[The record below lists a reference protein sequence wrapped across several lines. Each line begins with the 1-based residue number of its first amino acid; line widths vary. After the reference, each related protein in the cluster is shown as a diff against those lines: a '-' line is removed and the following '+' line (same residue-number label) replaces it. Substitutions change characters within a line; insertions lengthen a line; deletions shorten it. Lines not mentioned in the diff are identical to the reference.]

1 METSA
6 RVLVVG
12 GGPAGL
18 TAAYELAKNGQD
30 VMVVEKDSQV
40 GGISKTINHNGYLF
54 DLGGHRF
61 FTKYPEVQ
69 KIWQEVLPNDFLTR
83 PRLSRIYYRGK
94 VFYYPIKPFNALWNL
109 GPLTATSSVFSYL
122 KARLKPYP
130 NPTSFEEWVVNQFG
144 RQLFEIFFKTYTEKV
159 WGIPCQQIS
168 ADWAAQR
175 IQGLSLTTAVLNAF
189 GLTGKQKVR
198 TLIDEFQYPRRG
210 PGQFWETTAE
220 AIQNYGGKV
229 ELRSEAVEVNVR
241 PTNDFLVK
249 INHNGSLEEIE
260 ADAIISSMPLA
271 ELILSLRPYPPAE
284 IIQAAKRLSYR
295 DFFTVGVVV
304 NKENIF
310 PDNWIYIHSPEIKAG
325 RLQNF
330 KNWNPEMVPDPATTS
345 LGLEFFCFASDP
357 VWSQPDKNLI
367 DTAIEDLANLHF
379 GETKDL
385 TDAVVIR
392 VPKAYP
398 VYLPDYQANVK
409 IIKDYLEKL
418 PGLQTIGRNGLHRYN
433 NQDHS
438 MMTGLY
444 AAWNLK
450 GENHSVWDVNVE
462 EEYHEVQRD

>member
-1 METSA
+1 MK
-6 RVLVVG
+6 VIVIG

-40 GGISKTINHNGYLF
+40 GGISKTINYKGYLF

-94 VFYYPIKPFNALWNL
+94 FFYYPIKPFNALWNL

-144 RQLFEIFFKTYTEKV
+144 RRLYEIFFKTYTEKV

-189 GLTGKQKVR
+189 GLTGKKKVR

-220 AIQNYGGKV
+220 AIQTYGGKV
-229 ELRSEAVEVNVR
+229 ELRSEAVEINVR

-284 IIQAAKRLSYR
+284 IIQAAKRLTYR

-357 VWSQPDKNLI
+357 VWPQPDKL
-367 DTAIEDLANLHF
+367 DLRRSRK
-379 GETKDL
+379 TQDL
-385 TDAVVIR
+385 KR
-392 VPKAYP
+392 
-398 VYLPDYQANVK
+398 
-409 IIKDYLEKL
+409 
-418 PGLQTIGRNGLHRYN
+418 
-433 NQDHS
+433 
-438 MMTGLY
+438 
-444 AAWNLK
+444 
-450 GENHSVWDVNVE
+450 
-462 EEYHEVQRD
+462 

>member
-1 METSA
+1 MEKSA
-6 RVLVVG
+6 SVLVIG

-18 TAAYELAKNGQD
+18 TAAYELAKNGQE
-30 VMVVEKDSQV
+30 VLVLEKDSQV
-40 GGISKTINHNGYLF
+40 GGISKTINYKGYLF

-61 FTKYPEVQ
+61 FTKFPEVQ

-94 VFYYPIKPFNALWNL
+94 FFYYPIKPFNALWNL
-109 GPLTATSSVFSYL
+109 GPLTASSSVFSYF

-144 RQLFEIFFKTYTEKV
+144 RQLYEIFFKTYTEKV
-159 WGIPCQQIS
+159 WGIPCQEIS

-175 IQGLSLTTAVLNAF
+175 IQGLSLITAVLNSF

-220 AIQNYGGKV
+220 AIQSYGGKV
-229 ELRSEAVEVNVR
+229 ELRSEAVEINVKSAD
-241 PTNDFLVK
+241 DFLVK
-249 INHNGSLEEIE
+249 INHNGSLEEIK

-271 ELILSLRPYPPAE
+271 ELILSLRPYPPQDV
-284 IIQAAKRLSYR
+284 IQAARRLSYR
-295 DFFTVGVVV
+295 DFFTVGLVV

-330 KNWNPEMVPDPATTS
+330 KNWNPEMVPDLATTS

-357 VWSQPDKNLI
+357 VWTQPENNLI
-367 DTAIEDLANLHF
+367 DMAS
-379 GETKDL
+379 KDL
-385 TDAVVIR
+385 VNLNFAQREDIADAVVIR

-398 VYLPDYQANVK
+398 VYLSDYQANVK

-462 EEYHEVQRD
+462 EEYHEIERD